1 MSKDQPNQFFVMA
14 VFDNQAEAE
23 LAMTTLEGWDLASE
37 DVMLGNIG
45 TIHKKKGKIKTN
57 MGRKT
62 TKGAT
67 IGAVIGV
74 AGALL
79 GPVGLIG
86 GLIAGAAVG
95 GAAGAAF
102 TEHMKL
108 TDEEAA
114 ELDKDLDAGKVA
126 VVVACDEYE
135 MAGAADNLRSSG
147 GRVISFSVPHE
158 ELQTAAQE
166 ASEATADGAG
176 EAATEDTEAA

>member
-1 MSKDQPNQFFVMA
+1 MSKDKNNQFFVMA
-14 VFDNQAEAE
+14 VFDNQAAAE
-23 LAMTTLEGWDLASE
+23 QAMTNLEGWDLASQE
-37 DVMLGNIG
+37 VMLGNIG
-45 TIHKKKGKIKTN
+45 TIYKKNGKIKTN

-67 IGAVIGV
+67 VGALIGV

-95 GAAGAAF
+95 GAAGAVF

-114 ELDKDLDAGKVA
+114 EL
-126 VVVACDEYE
+126 
-135 MAGAADNLRSSG
+135 
-147 GRVISFSVPHE
+147 
-158 ELQTAAQE
+158 
-166 ASEATADGAG
+166 
-176 EAATEDTEAA
+176 

>member
-1 MSKDQPNQFFVMA
+1 MSKDKNNQFFVMA
-14 VFDNQAEAE
+14 VFDNQAAAE
-23 LAMTTLEGWDLASE
+23 QAMTNLEGWDLASQE
-37 DVMLGNIG
+37 VMLGNIG
-45 TIHKKKGKIKTN
+45 TIYKKNGKIKTN
-57 MGRKT
+57 LGRKT

-67 IGAVIGV
+67 VGALIGV

-95 GAAGAAF
+95 GAAGAVF

-135 MAGAADNLRSSG
+135 MAGAATNMSESG

-158 ELQTAAQE
+158 ELQAGAQD
-166 ASEATADGAG
+166 ASEAAASEDETA
-176 EAATEDTEAA
+176 

>member
-1 MSKDQPNQFFVMA
+1 MSKDKNNQFFVMA
-14 VFDNQAEAE
+14 VFDNQAAAE
-23 LAMTTLEGWDLASE
+23 LAMTSLEGWDLARE

-67 IGAVIGV
+67 VGAVIGV

-102 TEHMKL
+102 TEHLKL

-135 MAGAADNLRSSG
+135 MAGVADNLRASG

-158 ELQTAAQE
+158 ELQAATVD
-166 ASEATADGAG
+166 AS
-176 EAATEDTEAA
+176 EAATEDTTEAAA